1 MCTISNRLNIK
12 SVNHCVTSPS
22 LIFLQLLIIQA
33 CQGETTPAGGDG
45 KEPNLDSASE
55 STTEVASS
63 DAGDPLAGGSHVEI
77 MFPNITLLMSTRYGE
92 GAYRNHFI
100 PAFSREISNPDGV
113 RTVFDMFIAASNSM
127 LKSED
132 DKHRQQNPE
141 HRSTNRHRLVIPK
154 RAQKAM
160 TSAASGDARKEE

>member
-1 MCTISNRLNIK
+1 MKVKIIVFLSQQ
-12 SVNHCVTSPS
+12 P
-22 LIFLQLLIIQA
+22 LIFLQLLIIQS

-45 KEPNLDSASE
+45 KEPNLDSGSE
-55 STTEVASS
+55 SSTEVAST

-77 MFPNITLLMSTRYGE
+77 TFPNITLLMSTRYGE

-113 RTVFDMFIAASNSM
+113 RTVYDMFIAASNSM

-132 DKHRQQNPE
+132 DKLKLQNPE
-141 HRSTNRHRLVIPK
+141 HRSTNRHKLVIPK
-154 RAQKAM
+154 RAQKV
-160 TSAASGDARKEE
+160 TISTASDDSSKEE

>member
-1 MCTISNRLNIK
+1 M
-12 SVNHCVTSPS
+12 
-22 LIFLQLLIIQA
+22 FLQLLIIQA
-33 CQGETTPAGGDG
+33 CQGVMTPAGGDG
-45 KEPNLDSASE
+45 NEPKLDSASE
-55 STTEVASS
+55 SSTKEASS

-77 MFPNITLLMSTRYGE
+77 TFPNITLLMSTRYGE

-113 RTVFDMFIAASNSM
+113 RTVYDMFIAASNSM

-154 RAQKAM
+154 RGQKV
-160 TSAASGDARKEE
+160 TPSAASGDARKEE

>member
-1 MCTISNRLNIK
+1 M
-12 SVNHCVTSPS
+12 V
-22 LIFLQLLIIQA
+22 IQA
-33 CQGETTPAGGDG
+33 CKGETTPSVGDG

-63 DAGDPLAGGSHVEI
+63 DAGDTLAGGSHIEI
-77 MFPNITLLMSTRYGE
+77 TFPNITLLMSTRYEE

-113 RTVFDMFIAASNSM
+113 RTVYDMFIAASNSM

-132 DKHRQQNPE
+132 DKLKLQNPE

-154 RAQKAM
+154 RAAKITARVRGSSSDAS
-160 TSAASGDARKEE
+160 TSPSKRFKI

>member
-1 MCTISNRLNIK
+1 M
-12 SVNHCVTSPS
+12 
-22 LIFLQLLIIQA
+22 QLLIIQA
-33 CQGETTPAGGDG
+33 CQGETTPSGGDG
-45 KEPNLDSASE
+45 KEPNLDSATE
-55 STTEVASS
+55 SSTEVASS

-77 MFPNITLLMSTRYGE
+77 MFPYITLLMSTRYGE

-100 PAFSREISNPDGV
+100 PAFSREISNSDGV
-113 RTVFDMFIAASNSM
+113 KTVYDMFIAASNSM

-154 RAQKAM
+154 RAQKVT
-160 TSAASGDARKEE
+160 TSTTSDDGRNEE